1 MFHGEWSKFSSALPR
16 PEKFTIFMVS
26 IWSVKFPEWS
36 LFRYKPW
43 KCQNTGKM
51 AYYYRPCIA
60 CHTSYHEKHT
70 CPFFI
75 YFFIQPVTRVTAI
88 VGVVSGTQSSITT
101 GKKEWVARNQFT
113 WALLTSSFARVI
125 PDPRMCFY
133 QPEMNHTSRHTAV
146 WLIRLCG
153 FGLAPFLTRRDSWR
167 LLEFFERGN
176 PGVLCH
182 AGMGIWVHLLHRQ
195 WGNVTDQFN

>member
-1 MFHGEWSKFSSALPR
+1 MVNDQSFPLLCPDLKSSPFSWFQFDRSNSLSGVYSGTNLGNVKIQAKWPT
-16 PEKFTIFMVS
+16 TIGPVLRVIHPIMRNIHV
-26 IWSVKFPEWS
+26 
-36 LFRYKPW
+36 
-43 KCQNTGKM
+43 
-51 AYYYRPCIA
+51 
-60 CHTSYHEKHT
+60 H
-70 CPFFI
+70 FFFF
-75 YFFIQPVTRVTAI
+75 FFIQPVTRVTAI
-88 VGVVSGTQSSITT
+88 VCVVSGTQSSITT

-125 PDPRMCFY
+125 PDPRMCFD